1 MTKIT
6 REEVLKLAALSKI
19 EILDSEID
27 AITQQL
33 QSVLSYAESVQDIAG
48 DADIESDKNV
58 NVFAQDIVSKTDCGP
73 ILKQAPECEDNFFVV
88 PKVLE
93 DK

>member
-48 DADIESDKNV
+48 DSDIESDKNV

-73 ILKQAPECEDNFFVV
+73 ILNQAPEREDNFFVV